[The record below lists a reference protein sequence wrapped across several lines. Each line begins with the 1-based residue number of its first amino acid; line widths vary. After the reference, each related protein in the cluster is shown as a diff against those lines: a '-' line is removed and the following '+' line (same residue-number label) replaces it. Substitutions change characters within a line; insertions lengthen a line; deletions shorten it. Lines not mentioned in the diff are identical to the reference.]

1 MRTAL
6 TVFLAILIAFF
17 HTYKSKGF
25 LISLVYS
32 SHDYDLVDE
41 ATEIDKNQCKWKHLA
56 KQVRSGIGNSC
67 NSAYDCNLPYSICRN
82 GKCRCRPGS
91 IKKCGVCEPINYRC
105 PFGQALSNFKG
116 IIKCTINTITFKD
129 DCPKRGVCCGK
140 GNANPRGNC
149 LKGLVLKGYGNCRT
163 YCPKETHFCTVF
175 STVVQELSPCC
186 PRPCLNNTYYSGGRC
201 ISRPADAVLL
211 Y

>member
-1 MRTAL
+1 MLLLNQSHLTRQPDCFQSKRSNSSLAL
-6 TVFLAILIAFF
+6 NSREAFG
-17 HTYKSKGF
+17 KASP
-25 LISLVYS
+25 I
-32 SHDYDLVDE
+32 
-41 ATEIDKNQCKWKHLA
+41 
-56 KQVRSGIGNSC
+56 
-67 NSAYDCNLPYSICRN
+67 RN

-140 GNANPRGNC
+140 GNTNPRGNC

-186 PRPCLNNTYYSGGRC
+186 PRPCLNNTYYSGGRYKILNNSINYLTC
-201 ISRPADAVLL
+201 TNSFNNS
-211 Y
+211 

>member
-1 MRTAL
+1 MLLLNQSHL
-6 TVFLAILIAFF
+6 TRQPDCFQ
-17 HTYKSKGF
+17 SKRR
-25 LISLVYS
+25 
-32 SHDYDLVDE
+32 
-41 ATEIDKNQCKWKHLA
+41 KHLA

-129 DCPKRGVCCGK
+129 DCPKRGICIPLDLMIKTNITSAYVQGVCCGK
-140 GNANPRGNC
+140 GNTNPRGNC